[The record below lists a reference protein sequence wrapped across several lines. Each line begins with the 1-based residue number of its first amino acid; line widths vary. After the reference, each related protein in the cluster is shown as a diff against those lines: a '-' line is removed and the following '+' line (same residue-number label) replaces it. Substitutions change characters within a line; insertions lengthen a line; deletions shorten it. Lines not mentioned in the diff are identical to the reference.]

1 MFFVMEI
8 KVCFIKEVNLYLIFG
23 IVYFFVF
30 LIVLIGNGVMFY
42 IVRRDLFKFFNKFI
56 NEFNVLIGLNY
67 FIVSFFVFL
76 IFGINSVL

>member
-8 KVCFIKEVNLYLIFG
+8 NVCFIKEDNLYLIFG

-30 LIVLIGNGVMFY
+30 LIVLIGNGFMFY

-56 NEFNVLIGLNY
+56 NVFNVLIGLNY

>member
-30 LIVLIGNGVMFY
+30 LIVLFGNGFMFY

-56 NEFNVLIGLNY
+56 NVFNVLIGLNY

>member
-30 LIVLIGNGVMFY
+30 LIVLIGNGFMFY

-56 NEFNVLIGLNY
+56 NVFNVLIGLNY